1 MPDCDIRCFSGEEN
15 WHKITKSTA
24 TKANALAPICAA
36 CGLTIDR
43 ITAFGDDFADLEML
57 RLAGTGVAM
66 GNGVPA
72 VQAAADI
79 TIGPND
85 TDAIAAYLHTHILH
99 TE

>member
-43 ITAFGDDFADLEML
+43 ITAFGDDFADLEIPTPSP
-57 RLAGTGVAM
+57 RISIPIFYTR
-66 GNGVPA
+66 NKH
-72 VQAAADI
+72 
-79 TIGPND
+79 
-85 TDAIAAYLHTHILH
+85 LHKCKAKKIKACPLFYKKVFQ
-99 TE
+99 